1 MHLYLHDNKVK
12 TYANLI
18 KTGIDPSEQ
27 PALTVISPKIT
38 KNQYLTVEN
47 GTLDIKSLTYTLAA
61 KTKADYAV
69 FDSKNG
75 EFVTKG
81 YSSNAIL
88 VNYPLFEY
96 LGKGFY
102 LENGVVK
109 ASEEAFERIVLARL
123 DKLEQDFDLALS
135 RLTKRANQKE
145 IDTYESQ
152 LNDALKIRSLGIGGL
167 GEDERFIIELRLK
180 GDETPDIWSSKV
192 LDKNAKLLKLYS
204 AAWIGI
210 KRRGTVRYK
219 SIKFDDDWLQKIQ
232 NADDALETDKGD
244 TLNNKQFLQL
254 VSKF

>member
-1 MHLYLHDNKVK
+1 MRLYLYKDGVYTHSE
-12 TYANLI
+12 LI
-18 KTGIDPSEQ
+18 RKNINPDPQ
-27 PALTVISPKIT
+27 KKLTVISPKIT
-38 KNQYLTVEN
+38 KNQYLTLKN

-180 GDETPDIWSSKV
+180 DDETPDIWSSKV

-219 SIKFDDDWLQKIQ
+219 SIKFGDDWLQQIQ
-232 NADDALETDKGD
+232 NADNALETDKGD
-244 TLNNKQFLQL
+244 TLKSKQFLQL
-254 VSKF
+254 VNRV